1 MSDTQNGLD
10 RLSNW
15 ARWSKRGEMAIL
27 RAQYYSPKAAV
38 CGNYMADAGEVWA
51 DDVPMPVDE
60 RDAII
65 VERLVLALPIQ
76 LKKAVTHYFF
86 GRPRTIGISEYTLRE
101 WVEQAAR
108 KITKNNFHKV

>member
-1 MSDTQNGLD
+1 
-10 RLSNW
+10 
-15 ARWSKRGEMAIL
+15 MAIL

-38 CGNYMADAGEVWA
+38 CGNYLADAGEVWA

-101 WVEQAAR
+101 WVDQAAR
-108 KITKNNFHKV
+108 KITNDKMFAHQQIYGIKEA